1 MAMEVLNS
9 LGEREPLS
17 QKKIYQSARRSGAS
31 KQLAQKVTSQI
42 MSSVYDGITT
52 KEIFQQIQSILL
64 KEEKKAG
71 IRYGLKEAIKK
82 LGPSGFPFE
91 LFVAE
96 LFTKYGYFTKS
107 NVVIRGCCIE
117 YEIDFIAQKERMF
130 YLAECKYHN
139 DNQKIDVNVALIA
152 YASFID
158 LLKGSYIRSLKSK
171 KIEAR
176 RLLVTNTKFSSKAI
190 KYANCVGIN
199 LLGWRY
205 PKEGGLEYYIE
216 KEKFYPLTILPSV
229 NSFLA
234 SIFYRAKIS
243 SIHDL
248 AKINSRQFASQY
260 NIPIAQ
266 LNKIINE
273 ANLLL

>member
-1 MAMEVLNS
+1 M
-9 LGEREPLS
+9 
-17 QKKIYQSARRSGAS
+17 
-31 KQLAQKVTSQI
+31 
-42 MSSVYDGITT
+42 
-52 KEIFQQIQSILL
+52 
-64 KEEKKAG
+64 
-71 IRYGLKEAIKK
+71 
-82 LGPSGFPFE
+82 
-91 LFVAE
+91 
-96 LFTKYGYFTKS
+96 
-107 NVVIRGCCIE
+107 
-117 YEIDFIAQKERMF
+117 
-130 YLAECKYHN
+130 
-139 DNQKIDVNVALIA
+139 
-152 YASFID
+152 
-158 LLKGSYIRSLKSK
+158 LKGSYIRSLKSK